1 MLTRGL
7 SVLSSGSIVAALA
20 ISGCGSDTS
29 SSGNLGVAGAPFAS
43 SGGSAATPAA
53 SANGGTTAAAASGG
67 ANAVGNGGTP
77 LNGGGG
83 VVVGSGGVVA
93 GGGVTAASGG
103 SPGIGGAAGTPAAGG
118 SSGSAGSSSNG
129 GTTANGGAGG
139 VASTGG
145 AAGGGGTGSDAKN
158 PCVTKPSEIVLIGDS
173 YITGYNGSP
182 ALQPALAMVNPDAAK
197 WRNYAIA
204 GISMQAG
211 GLPLSPPPG
220 VMYVPDEFT
229 EAVNADKDIKVVVM
243 DGGGNDAL
251 IPPAGSP
258 AANCKNDTMAGTNP
272 ACQQLVAAT
281 LKTADALMQKMA
293 DAGVKN
299 VIYFWYPHI
308 PGGLLGGTAPNAIND
323 YAAPLVKM
331 GCEGTLSKTSG
342 KMSCVF
348 IDLRP
353 AFGDN
358 YSMTIVSDGVHPTQ
372 AGQTILANQIINTM
386 KSNCIGQS
394 SGCCS
399 P

>member
-1 MLTRGL
+1 M
-7 SVLSSGSIVAALA
+7 VAAFA
-20 ISGCGSDTS
+20 IAGCSSDSTS
-29 SSGNLGVAGAPFAS
+29 PGNLGAAGAPFAN
-43 SGGSAATPAA
+43 SGGSAGTPATSGGGVTA
-53 SANGGTTAAAASGG
+53 GSANGGAGPAGSA
-67 ANAVGNGGTP
+67 GTP
-77 LNGGGG
+77 VTGGGG
-83 VVVGSGGVVA
+83 MVVAGSGGVVGGA
-93 GGGVTAASGG
+93 GVPVTAGSGG
-103 SPGIGGAAGTPAAGG
+103 ISGTAGTPAAGG
-118 SSGSAGSSSNG
+118 VTGAAGSSNNG

-139 VASTGG
+139 IANTAG
-145 AAGGGGTGSDAKN
+145 AAGSGGAGSDTKN

-182 ALQPALAMVNPDAAK
+182 ALQPALGMVNPDAAK

-211 GLPLSPPPG
+211 GLPLLPPPG
-220 VMYVPDEFT
+220 VMYIPDEFT

-281 LKTADALMQKMA
+281 LKTADTLMQKMA

-299 VIYFWYPHI
+299 VVYFWYPHI
-308 PGGLLGGTAPNAIND
+308 PGGALGGTDPNAIND

-348 IDLRP
+348 IDLRMP
-353 AFGDN
+353 FGDN
-358 YSMTIVSDGVHPTQ
+358 YAMTIVSDGVHPTQ
-372 AGQTILANQIINTM
+372 AGQMILANQIINTM

-394 SGCCS
+394 SGCCA